1 MWVGSLMKENLCISS
16 VDVIREAIKNSNKS
30 MKDFE
35 VNPNILIIF
44 SEFLLTYLSK
54 EANLKNYD
62 WLMPFHPYAAP
73 EQIYRGQFQEIL
85 ITVVIPPMGASPISS
100 IAEDLINCGAKTI
113 LLVCGS
119 WGIGE
124 NVKLLDYIIPTHGL
138 GLDGTSIHY
147 GREKD
152 EETALNE
159 IVVEALI
166 DETKKRTD
174 NYHIGKNFCKEAFY
188 QINKEEIYDIRKKG
202 CISIENGELNV
213 LATICNQYNIKFG
226 AIFYSYYNPLEG
238 WKIPWSDDKYKKC
251 VQLEGDIALGTF
263 IKLNK

>member
-1 MWVGSLMKENLCISS
+1 MKENLCISS
-16 VDVIREAIKNSNKS
+16 IDVIREAIKRSNKNI
-30 MKDFE
+30 KDFE
-35 VNPNILIIF
+35 VSPNILIIF
-44 SEFLLTYLSK
+44 SGFLLNYLR
-54 EANLKNYD
+54 ERANLEKIE

-73 EQIYRGQFQEIL
+73 EQIYRGKFQDISITIL
-85 ITVVIPPMGASPISS
+85 IPPMGASPISS
-100 IAEDLINCGAKTI
+100 ITEDLINCGAKTI

-119 WGIGE
+119 WGVGE

-147 GREKD
+147 GREKN
-152 EETALNE
+152 EETELNKAV
-159 IVVEALI
+159 IKAFI
-166 DETKKRTD
+166 TETKKRTE

-188 QINKEEIYDIRKKG
+188 QINKEEIYEIRKKG

-213 LATICNQYNIKFG
+213 LATICNQNSIKFG

-238 WKIPWSDDKYKKC
+238 WKIPWNDTKYKKC
-251 VQLEGDIALGTF
+251 VQLEGDIALGTL